1 MAYKISGIETSE
13 TRNNLASNLK
23 RLMYENNL
31 SQKEVASATG
41 VSGPTV
47 SAWCNGLK
55 MPRPEMIDRLCVIFD
70 TDRAGLL
77 EKYNYRKKEEPET
90 PENTSFSLEDIML
103 AHQIANLDPYRKQL
117 IMHIIDTEPE
127 Q

>member
-1 MAYKISGIETSE
+1 MAYKISGSEASE
-13 TRNNLASNLK
+13 TRNILASNLK

-70 TDRAGLL
+70 TDRTGLL
-77 EKYNYRKKEEPET
+77 EKYNYRKKEEPE
-90 PENTSFSLEDIML
+90 PQNNSFTIEDIML
-103 AHQIANLDPYRKQL
+103 AQQIASLDPYRKQL
-117 IMHIIDTEPE
+117 IMHIIETEPE